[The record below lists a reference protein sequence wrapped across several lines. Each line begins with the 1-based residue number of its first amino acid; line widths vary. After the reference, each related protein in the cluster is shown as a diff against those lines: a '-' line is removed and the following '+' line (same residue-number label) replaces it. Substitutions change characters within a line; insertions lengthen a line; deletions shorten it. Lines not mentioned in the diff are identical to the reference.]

1 MADAV
6 IAKRLDVAE
15 WAMKALAQL
24 WAFTDPYDGAS
35 MKAFVGKAVRVMSA
49 AQTSVAKTTTAAQV
63 AQLAAQGI
71 VVPPVVPSNPVD
83 VRAPRVAIVDGVAQ
97 LDRSPVEVTYKT
109 PDAPAA
115 R

>member
-35 MKAFVGKAVRVMSA
+35 MKAFVGKAVRVMAA
-49 AQTSVAKTTTAAQV
+49 AQTSVAKTTTRTA
-63 AQLAAQGI
+63 
-71 VVPPVVPSNPVD
+71 ST
-83 VRAPRVAIVDGVAQ
+83 APRTASPRSRRSFRPKVWSTPIARSDAAASLLPLVPTEQ
-97 LDRSPVEVTYKT
+97 LWTSS
-109 PDAPAA
+109 
-115 R
+115 